1 MGVSLLIFVIFYFPL
16 AAVFLYSLVLQQQNK
31 NSNIVTGTGRTVNS
45 FVTLTDWSPSYASPI
60 NLIMASG
67 LCPYNIAANIWDNGR
82 EIFWYHWHGL

>member
-45 FVTLTDWSPSYASPI
+45 FVTLTD
-60 NLIMASG
+60 
-67 LCPYNIAANIWDNGR
+67 
-82 EIFWYHWHGL
+82 